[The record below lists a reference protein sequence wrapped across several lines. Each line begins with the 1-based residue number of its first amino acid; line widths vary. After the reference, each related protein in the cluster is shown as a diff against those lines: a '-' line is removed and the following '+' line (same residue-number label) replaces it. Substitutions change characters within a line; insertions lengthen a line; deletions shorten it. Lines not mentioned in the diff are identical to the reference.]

1 MESPNKN
8 KDLLNIDS
16 GNSDNFY
23 RYKMPKMITKIEG
36 RGNGIKTNIVNMVD
50 IAKALARPPSY
61 PTKYFGTQ
69 LGAISKFIEKT
80 GTSQVNGSHE
90 TAKLAGLL
98 EVFIKKYVQCYY
110 CKNPE
115 TDIIVTKSQMVQLQC
130 KACGNISYVDM
141 RDKLTTFILKNPP
154 KAEKGSFRR
163 AEQERLNE
171 GESADLE
178 QKKMK
183 KDSKKKMVP
192 SSNDDDHGSSS
203 RGRMNDEDDDDDVEW
218 QIDTSSKAAKLT
230 IKEQL
235 NTVTADMVMLTTD
248 EGTDRKSK
256 AADNNKPRGGRQKA
270 TSPEKILQDVKAIL
284 KKGVASADQLKSAL
298 ASVSGSPQE
307 VMSALF
313 EALLDGVKKVF
324 RKEVLKKKDYFAVA
338 VSQDENGQLLLLH
351 AIEEFF

>member
-171 GESADLE
+171 G
-178 QKKMK
+178 
-183 KDSKKKMVP
+183 
-192 SSNDDDHGSSS
+192 N
-203 RGRMNDEDDDDDVEW
+203 DDDDVEW

-298 ASVSGSPQE
+298 AS
-307 VMSALF
+307 
-313 EALLDGVKKVF
+313 
-324 RKEVLKKKDYFAVA
+324 
-338 VSQDENGQLLLLH
+338 DENGQLLLLH
-351 AIEEFF
+351 AIEEFFLKLNNSAAVKEVALVLKALYDEDILEEECILKWYQEGLAAEANKDSSIWENSKPFIEWLQNAESETEDE